1 MVSRSVK
8 NVNHISMPDYKAKA
22 EQISKK
28 MNAVTQ
34 TLMSNIKVSEDMQLT
49 GNDVIELVEETTK
62 DVPLY
67 SSDNQASLTDLINL
81 QNLLEDFKYIR
92 DTLRENTDN
101 GRKILNLSTVS
112 VLDGANVDLG
122 EELSEA
128 EYQTNLI
135 QAFATL
141 NHSITESLKLYITA
155 YKEISNIII
164 NLEKVKTSQ
173 LSDKTVNNT
182 LVVNNPKEEII
193 STKDLLKQLQ
203 SLKKEN

>member
-1 MVSRSVK
+1 MTDFK
-8 NVNHISMPDYKAKA
+8 GKADNL
-22 EQISKK
+22 SSK
-28 MNAVTQ
+28 MNVVTQ
-34 TLMSNIKVSEDMQLT
+34 TLMSNIKRVDDMQVT
-49 GNDVIELVEETTK
+49 GDDVIELVQETTK
-62 DVPLY
+62 DVPLF
-67 SSDNQASLTDLINL
+67 SSNTDSSLVLTDLINL

-101 GRKILNLSTVS
+101 GRKMLNFATAS

-128 EYQTNLI
+128 ENQTNLI

-141 NHSITESLKLYITA
+141 NHSITESLKLYVTA
-155 YKEISNIII
+155 YKEISNIIM
-164 NLEKVKTSQ
+164 NLEKVKTAQ

-182 LVVNNPKEEII
+182 LVVNQGTAGTSEII